1 MAMSLS
7 TRQPRLSSAFNLSRS
22 LPPRTPYIHS
32 YTTTSYSYTSYK
44 YVHSV
49 YVSERGCVS
58 VCPFHSP
65 HFNQQI
71 IKSLA
76 EEALTTTPNILYICM
91 YCHVRSNP
99 RAYCDAASLFFFCFS
114 FVFPLFFFLI
124 TSFLLGKPNG
134 LSTLGC
140 TIHNVDVAKQFH
152 ISPSGINAFLHYH
165 TNPPSFLSPWRTR
178 LLMTSSDCYIFFFT
192 DKASTTNILNG
203 RNQLAAFDTA
213 YSKVSF
219 FPTKFCHL
227 PAFFVCPIQD
237 VDIPTNLPQTE
248 LLELL
253 SFFQILL
260 DPSDKLPRLHSPPP
274 DPPASTP

>member
-1 MAMSLS
+1 M
-7 TRQPRLSSAFNLSRS
+7 
-22 LPPRTPYIHS
+22 
-32 YTTTSYSYTSYK
+32 
-44 YVHSV
+44 

-76 EEALTTTPNILYICM
+76 EEALTTTPNISYICM

-99 RAYCDAASLFFFCFS
+99 RAYQDAASLFFFCFS
-114 FVFPLFFFLI
+114 FVFFFESPPSSLE
-124 TSFLLGKPNG
+124 SRNG

-192 DKASTTNILNG
+192 DKASTTNFLNG
-203 RNQLAAFDTA
+203 RNQLAAVDTA

-219 FPTKFCHL
+219 FPTKFCHPPTFFCM
-227 PAFFVCPIQD
+227 PA
-237 VDIPTNLPQTE
+237 
-248 LLELL
+248 
-253 SFFQILL
+253 
-260 DPSDKLPRLHSPPP
+260 PP
-274 DPPASTP
+274 DPGCGHPN

>member
-1 MAMSLS
+1 MCLS
-7 TRQPRLSSAFNLSRS
+7 TRQPRLSSTFNFLRS
-22 LPPRTPYIHS
+22 PSSYSVYTLIHIHS
-32 YTTTSYSYTSYK
+32 DHTNMFTP
-44 YVHSV
+44 V
-49 YVSERGCVS
+49 YVSESGCVS

-76 EEALTTTPNILYICM
+76 EEALTTTPNISYICM
-91 YCHVRSNP
+91 YCHVQYGVILVLIATPPPCFSF
-99 RAYCDAASLFFFCFS
+99 SFS
-114 FVFPLFFFLI
+114 FVFFLNH
-124 TSFLLGKPNG
+124 LLPPWKAER
-134 LSTLGC
+134 S
-140 TIHNVDVAKQFH
+140 FH
-152 ISPSGINAFLHYH
+152 IGMYNSPSGINAFLHYH

-227 PAFFVCPIQD
+227 PVCPPLPIQD
-237 VDIPTNLPQTE
+237 VDIQLTYPKPSYY
-248 LLELL
+248 L
-253 SFFQILL
+253 SFKSSSTLQINYP
-260 DPSDKLPRLHSPPP
+260 DYIPPPPLPFSLHSLN
-274 DPPASTP
+274 AYTYIK